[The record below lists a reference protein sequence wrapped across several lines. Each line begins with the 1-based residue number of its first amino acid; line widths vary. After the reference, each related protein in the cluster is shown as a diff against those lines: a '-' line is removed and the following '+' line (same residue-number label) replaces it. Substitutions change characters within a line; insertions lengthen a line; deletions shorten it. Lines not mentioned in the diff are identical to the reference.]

1 MKNQSLILFK
11 SARTRM
17 VCEPAFRKEDLLA
30 YPRSADLV
38 SYVKDS
44 LMYIP
49 SVGTELI
56 PSVGTELIP
65 SVGTENIIISNNLKH
80 KL

>member
-1 MKNQSLILFK
+1 
-11 SARTRM
+11 M
-17 VCEPAFRKEDLLA
+17 VCEPAFRQEDLLA
-30 YPRSADLV
+30 CPRTAVLV

-56 PSVGTELIP
+56 PSVGTQLFP
-65 SVGTENIIISNNLKH
+65 SVGTENIIISNNLKL

>member
-1 MKNQSLILFK
+1 VLALEWLVG
-11 SARTRM
+11 SATFQGDGPTSPRTL
-17 VCEPAFRKEDLLA
+17 V
-30 YPRSADLV
+30 LV

-56 PSVGTELIP
+56 PSIGTELIP
-65 SVGTENIIISNNLKH
+65 SVGTENIIISNNLN
-80 KL
+80 